1 MVLKQ
6 NQFCH
11 INDFMSHYQRKEST
25 YLKGI
30 SFAVLPANISHT
42 TFMKLI
48 FLHTVPP
55 KKKVCM

>member
-11 INDFMSHYQRKEST
+11 INDFMSHYQHKEST

-48 FLHTVPP
+48 FLHGVLP
-55 KKKVCM
+55 KKCCM

>member
-11 INDFMSHYQRKEST
+11 INDFMSYYQHKEST

-48 FLHTVPP
+48 ILHAVRL
-55 KKKVCM
+55 KKCCM